1 MKMYCIGG
9 KGEQGSVLMV
19 TLFMAS
25 LLGIF
30 LVFYLNLIH
39 GQRNLVARSQAWN
52 AALTLAEAGAEEALA
67 HLNPGAPAPVIDR
80 ATNGWGGPVDG
91 LYGPMSRSLQAGTY
105 SVVCTTDACPI
116 IYSTGYVT
124 IPALSGKISRVI
136 RVTTT
141 NAGLFTVGMAAKY
154 NINFNGN
161 GIATD
166 SFNSSLP
173 TLSSNGYYTPTLTST
188 NGDVASVGGL
198 VNVGNGDVNGEVLLG
213 PTATDS
219 VSKNGTVSGG
229 VYNDFNVEFADVV
242 LPATTWSAPSLLQ
255 HPLLPLLE
263 SDGVLYD
270 YVFDGLGGGGDI
282 VVSSLSGNI
291 YIGPN
296 VHVRLLVQNTSS
308 PTYIR
313 VAGTGASAGQLT
325 VYMDGPS
332 FALGG
337 SSTIDSGNATN
348 FTYFGTTNNTQV
360 TFSGNASF
368 TGTIYAPQANFA
380 LGGGGSSSY
389 DFVGSS
395 VTRTV
400 TMNGHYKFH
409 YDENLLKYLNRGF
422 VPTSWREL

>member
-219 VSKNGTVSGG
+219 VSKHGTVSGG
-229 VYNDFNVEFADVV
+229 VFNDFNVEFADVV

-270 YVFDGLGGGGDI
+270 YVFDGLGGGG
-282 VVSSLSGNI
+282 G
-291 YIGPN
+291 
-296 VHVRLLVQNTSS
+296 
-308 PTYIR
+308 
-313 VAGTGASAGQLT
+313 
-325 VYMDGPS
+325 
-332 FALGG
+332 
-337 SSTIDSGNATN
+337 
-348 FTYFGTTNNTQV
+348 
-360 TFSGNASF
+360 
-368 TGTIYAPQANFA
+368 
-380 LGGGGSSSY
+380 
-389 DFVGSS
+389 
-395 VTRTV
+395 
-400 TMNGHYKFH
+400 
-409 YDENLLKYLNRGF
+409 
-422 VPTSWREL
+422 